1 MNKVTGTTFPQ
12 CPQLSECPFPTEI
25 NANLRKHTS
34 TCFLQMIVILVKMDH
49 EAKMKGAGE
58 SETLKKKT
66 EKSLRN
72 QVSEKH

>member
-1 MNKVTGTTFPQ
+1 
-12 CPQLSECPFPTEI
+12 
-25 NANLRKHTS
+25 
-34 TCFLQMIVILVKMDH
+34 MIVILVKMDH

-58 SETLKKKT
+58 IETLKKKT